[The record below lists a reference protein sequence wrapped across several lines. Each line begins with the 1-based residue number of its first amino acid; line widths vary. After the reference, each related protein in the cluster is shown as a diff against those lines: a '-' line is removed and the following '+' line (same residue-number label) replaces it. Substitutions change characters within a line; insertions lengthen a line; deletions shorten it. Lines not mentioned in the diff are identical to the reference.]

1 MKDTV
6 SIMEE
11 ENQFKAHHE
20 HLIEIL
26 KDIMFYRNTE
36 SVEHVQYVQEYTRII
51 ARQYAKLY
59 PRSKMTAHKIDL
71 IVQAAQMHDV
81 GKITMP
87 DAILTRPGQLSRSEM
102 ELLKEHTING
112 SRIMKVM
119 SEFQGKDYSRIC
131 YNVCLYHHEKY
142 DGTGY
147 PYGLKKDKIP
157 IEAQIVAL
165 ADMYDALVNEKM
177 NNEVYS
183 KEKAFYMLM
192 NGICGELSPRMKE
205 CLQEAK
211 ESLEE
216 VCIR

>member
-26 KDIMFYRNTE
+26 RDIMFYRNTE
-36 SVEHVQYVQEYTRII
+36 SVKHVQYVQEYTRII
-51 ARQYAKLY
+51 AKQYAKLY

-119 SEFQGKDYSRIC
+119 FEFQEKDYSRIC

-165 ADMYDALVNEKM
+165 ADMYDTLVNEKM
-177 NNEVYS
+177 NTEVYS